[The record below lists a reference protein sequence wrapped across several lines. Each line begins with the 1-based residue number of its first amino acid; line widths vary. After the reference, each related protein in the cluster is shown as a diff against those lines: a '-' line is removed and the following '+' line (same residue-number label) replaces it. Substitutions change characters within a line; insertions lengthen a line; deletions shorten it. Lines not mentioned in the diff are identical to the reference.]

1 MSEIEDWM
9 VKSPDDLKDDER
21 RSAEATI
28 AELRRQLTE
37 KESQL
42 QRAVLAGVKAGVE
55 ECRETA
61 AGYRGEPVALAI
73 DLLNPEAIAAKVK
86 L

>member
-9 VKSPDDLKDDER
+9 VKYTDDLKDDER

-42 QRAVLAGVKAGVE
+42 KRAVLEGVKAGIE
-55 ECRETA
+55 GCRQIAVDCERD
-61 AGYRGEPVALAI
+61 GVVIAI
-73 DLLNPEAIAAKVK
+73 DLFNPEAIAAKVK